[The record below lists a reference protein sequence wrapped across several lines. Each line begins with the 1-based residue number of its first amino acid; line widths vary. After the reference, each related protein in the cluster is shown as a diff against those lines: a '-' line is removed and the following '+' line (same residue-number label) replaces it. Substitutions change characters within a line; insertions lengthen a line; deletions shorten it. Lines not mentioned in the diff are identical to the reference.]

1 MNQVF
6 LLLIT
11 NGACVSSI
19 LLALLPEF
27 ELNA

>member
-11 NGACVSSI
+11 NGACVSLI